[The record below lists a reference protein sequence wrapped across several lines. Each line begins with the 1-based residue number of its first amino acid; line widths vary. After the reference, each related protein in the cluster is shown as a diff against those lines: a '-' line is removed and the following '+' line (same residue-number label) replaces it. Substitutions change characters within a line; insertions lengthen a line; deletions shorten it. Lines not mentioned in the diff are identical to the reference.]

1 MDGTSINNELSN
13 ICSALKK
20 RIKKYRFT
28 HNASGEYYGKLYQR
42 LSIPTIVLTGLA
54 SMGGF
59 LSSSEILS
67 DDTKNAF
74 TISIG
79 VLGSCSTIIQAI
91 LHSCEFE
98 TKKEMFEKAA
108 DAYDILLTRLECGCV
123 NKTND
128 EIENL
133 ISEIETEIIKIKT
146 DCKYLPPI
154 SIIERWRN
162 FKKNASQSEFR
173 CLISTHEEPL
183 INYNEDTIIDIA
195 DQTHNNQNNN
205 QNNSIEI

>member
-1 MDGTSINNELSN
+1 MEATIINDDLTN

-28 HNASGEYYGKLYQR
+28 HNASGQYYGKLYQR

-59 LSSSEILS
+59 LSSSEILGE
-67 DDTKNAF
+67 DTKNAF
-74 TISIG
+74 TITIG

-98 TKKEMFEKAA
+98 TKKKMFEKAA
-108 DAYDILLTRLECGCV
+108 DSYDILLTRLECGCV
-123 NKTND
+123 NKSIE
-128 EIENL
+128 EIQDL
-133 ISEIETEIIKIKT
+133 ISDIEKEIIKIKT

-154 SIIERWRN
+154 GIIERWRI
-162 FKKNASQSEFR
+162 FKKKASNTKFR

-183 INYNEDTIIDIA
+183 LNYQEDTIIDIA
-195 DQTHNNQNNN
+195 EKSNDNQNTNK
-205 QNNSIEI
+205 NSIEI

>member
-1 MDGTSINNELSN
+1 MEDTSINNDLSN
-13 ICSALKK
+13 ICSSLKK
-20 RIKKYRFT
+20 RIKKNRFT
-28 HNASGEYYGKLYQR
+28 HNASGQYYAKLYQR
-42 LSIPTIVLTGLA
+42 LSMPTIILTGLA

-59 LSSSEILS
+59 LSSSEILNE
-67 DDTKNAF
+67 DTKNAF
-74 TISIG
+74 TITIG
-79 VLGSCSTIIQAI
+79 ILGSCSTIIQAI
-91 LHSCEFE
+91 LHSSEFK

-173 CLISTHEEPL
+173 CSISTHNEPL
-183 INYNEDTIIDIA
+183 INYQEDTIIDIS
-195 DQTHNNQNNN
+195 DQTHNNQNN
-205 QNNSIEI
+205 SIEI

>member
-1 MDGTSINNELSN
+1 MDNTNINDDLSN

-59 LSSSEILS
+59 LSSSEILNN
-67 DDTKNAF
+67 DTKNAF

-128 EIENL
+128 EIEDL
-133 ISEIETEIIKIKT
+133 ISDIEKEIIKIKT

-154 SIIERWRN
+154 SIIYRWRKY
-162 FKKNASQSEFR
+162 KKNASKSEFK
-173 CLISTHEEPL
+173 CLISTHEDAL
-183 INYNEDTIIDIA
+183 VNYKEDTIINISENLDN
-195 DQTHNNQNNN
+195 DK
-205 QNNSIEI
+205 NSINV